1 MPQTDNKPDFESRLR
16 EKLRGDMP
24 ALDARTRSRLNQAR
38 QAAVAELNK
47 PGWSSLLRPGS
58 WLTAGGAVAAAVTVA
73 LLLRQGG
80 LSPDLPVYAPVEDIE
95 IILSE
100 GDFELYEEL
109 EFYAWVELQPE
120 VG

>member
-1 MPQTDNKPDFESRLR
+1 MSQTDSKQDFEARLR
-16 EKLRGDMP
+16 EKLRSAP
-24 ALDARTRSRLNQAR
+24 ALDASTRSRLNQAR
-38 QAAVAELNK
+38 QAAVDNLRE
-47 PGWSSLLRPGS
+47 PGGSVLLRPGS

-73 LLLRQGG
+73 LVLRQGG
-80 LSPDLPVYAPVEDIE
+80 LSPDVPLYAPVEDIE

-100 GDFELYEEL
+100 GDLELYEDL